1 MEYFSGKI
9 LLMLVITVF
18 LLNTSTKCWA
28 LASNNIPLDS
38 PIYFYLE
45 KLEAFGLVAT
55 NFKGIRPYSR
65 AETARLVTE
74 AEKGLDK
81 LDGRSLVFAERLLQ
95 RLKELLPREVGLYK
109 EPDKAPSFDY
119 NPFVGARLR
128 YVYLDG
134 VPRSYERPVD
144 DPGGDGVFGIGS
156 GLRPV
161 NPYPTAAQQHGTE
174 GTPLLENNDGIVY
187 HSGNNVEFRL
197 IGEAYIK
204 SFASALIEPL
214 FLYSRG
220 TDSKQF
226 LLNEGYLKLGGKGL
240 ELEVGRDENWLG
252 TGYRGAITMTNN
264 ARNLDIVKIS
274 SPEPITSKYLWDLKY
289 ALIVSRLDDTVINGQ
304 ERRPYFMAA
313 KLSFLPNPN
322 VEFGINYGKE
332 FGGPGVNNSLSAYLK
347 GIFGGT
353 NSDNTNNLA
362 GMELRLRLPFL
373 RNTEIYGEFSG
384 EDSALFWPIVE
395 SYVAGFFVPC
405 LTSDGKNDLRFEYFL
420 GNSILYTN
428 GTFPEGYLYRGMPIG
443 DSQGGAAKEFFVR
456 YSHWFSI
463 RNRLALEYYHTERG
477 NLGRLPVDASGQVNL
492 VDGVM
497 QAVERKNSMRAF
509 WDLPLHGDFDLQL
522 MYGWERINNL
532 NLMAGVDQTNQIFKL
547 DVSYRY

>member
-1 MEYFSGKI
+1 MDCYSSKI
-9 LLMLVITVF
+9 LLMLVIMVL
-18 LLNTSTKCWA
+18 LLNISAKSWA

-45 KLEAFGLVAT
+45 KLEAFGLGAT
-55 NFKGIRPYSR
+55 NFKGIRPYSKTE
-65 AETARLVTE
+65 AARLITE
-74 AEKGLDK
+74 AEKSLDK
-81 LDGRSLVFAERLLQ
+81 LDGGNQVFAEKLVK
-95 RLKELLPREVGLYK
+95 RLKELLPRETGLYK
-109 EPDKAPSFDY
+109 EPDKAPIFDF
-119 NPFVGARLR
+119 NPFVSARLR
-128 YVYLDG
+128 YVYIDG
-134 VPRSYERPVD
+134 VPRSYERPVH

-161 NPYPTAAQQHGTE
+161 NPYPTVTQQHGTE
-174 GTPLLENNDGIVY
+174 GTPLLENNEGNVY
-187 HSGNNVEFRL
+187 HSGHNAEFRL
-197 IGEAYIK
+197 SGEAYVK
-204 SFASALIEPL
+204 SYASALIEPL

-220 TDSKQF
+220 NDSRQL
-226 LLNEGYLKLGGKGL
+226 LLNKGYLKLGGGGL
-240 ELEVGRDENWLG
+240 ELEVGRDANWLG

-274 SPEPITSKYLWDLKY
+274 SPERITSKYLWDLKY
-289 ALIVSRLDDTVINGQ
+289 ALIISRLDDTVIDGQ
-304 ERRPYFMAA
+304 ERRPYFLAA

-322 VEFGINYGKE
+322 VEFGFNYGKE
-332 FGGPGVNNSLSAYLK
+332 FGGPGVNNSAGAYFK

-353 NSDNTNNLA
+353 GSDNTNNLA

-384 EDSALFWPIVE
+384 EDSASFWPIVE
-395 SYVAGFFVPC
+395 SYVAGFFIPR
-405 LTSDGKNDLRFEYFL
+405 LTADGRNDLRFEYFL
-420 GNSILYTN
+420 GNRILFTN

-443 DSQGGAAKEFFVR
+443 DSQGGAAEEFFVR

-477 NLGRLPVDASGQVNL
+477 NLGRVNVNSSGQF
-492 VDGVM
+492 DATGVL

-509 WDLPLHGDFDLQL
+509 WDLPLFGDFDLQM
-522 MYGWERINNL
+522 MYGWERIHNM
-532 NLMAGVDQTNQIFKL
+532 NLMAGVDRTNQIFKL